1 MTLWS
6 HFIERKH
13 MGEAT
18 SRRQNPIAGSPTRR
32 SLIIGSAAVAIA
44 GAAGTGSAA
53 AQTPKLMR
61 VGVHKGVVFVPSLLL
76 QQFLGSA
83 WNVELSYFGS
93 PADMANAIVSRS
105 IDIGYT
111 GVTIAAI
118 ARSK

>member
-1 MTLWS
+1 M
-6 HFIERKH
+6 
-13 MGEAT
+13 
-18 SRRQNPIAGSPTRR
+18 
-32 SLIIGSAAVAIA
+32 AIA
-44 GAAGTGSAA
+44 GTACIGGAA
-53 AQTPKLMR
+53 AQTPKTMR

-76 QQFLGSA
+76 QSILGPA

-118 ARSK
+118 PRSATP